1 LRLDGPP
8 AAGRDAVG
16 PPWGRLALPG
26 RDACAG
32 RDGAGAAG
40 KLDAACGA
48 GYGAAAAGLP
58 GPAAD
63 PPNPVITS
71 ASAGAAPVAADPQPG
86 GTVDPLGLAVLG
98 LSHGEVLSYEGAAP
112 LSHDALPFPLAG
124 PAPAWAVLPLV

>member
-1 LRLDGPP
+1 MP
-8 AAGRDAVG
+8 GRGAVE
-16 PPWGRLALPG
+16 PPWGRLPLPG
-26 RDACAG
+26 RDGCAG
-32 RDGAGAAG
+32 RDVGAGAAG

-48 GYGAAAAGLP
+48 GYGAAGAGLP

-71 ASAGAAPVAADPQPG
+71 ASAGAASVAADPQLG

-112 LSHDALPFPLAG
+112 LSHDALPFPLPE